1 MEDNKKLKYTYYTA
15 GAIEKATDNQM
26 VSWRNELKDKLK
38 FDGVIQYDPVERES
52 QKTGKPSREMVKY
65 ISGLK
70 QGGHWDLFIKAMDKI
85 WWGIIRAAAGNFIDV
100 LIFLRNR
107 KIVDGNEERDLTFW
121 SDFEAVVRSDFIIAL
136 MLKNVQT
143 IGTIGEI
150 LVAYLFRIPIYLIL
164 PDQSKTECNSTLLY
178 WVLESGGEV
187 FYSTR
192 ECADYIKDKYKFEEK
207 K

>member
-1 MEDNKKLKYTYYTA
+1 MEDNKKLKYVYYTA

-26 VSWRNELKDKLK
+26 ITWRNELKAKLK
-38 FDGVIQYDPVERES
+38 FDGIMQYDPVERES
-52 QKTGKPSREMVKY
+52 QKTGKPSGEMIKY

-70 QGGHWDLFIKAMDKI
+70 QAGRYDLFIKEMAKI
-85 WWGIIRAAAGNFIDV
+85 WYGNIKPEGDILDTFKFIRSRK
-100 LIFLRNR
+100 LI
-107 KIVDGNEERDLTFW
+107 DGNEERDLNFFA
-121 SDFEAVVRSDFIIAL
+121 DFEAVIRSDFIIAL

-150 LVAYLFRIPIYLIL
+150 LVAYLFRIPVYLIL

-187 FYSTR
+187 FYSTK
-192 ECADYIKDKYKFEEK
+192 ECADYIINKYKLEGIK
-207 K
+207 